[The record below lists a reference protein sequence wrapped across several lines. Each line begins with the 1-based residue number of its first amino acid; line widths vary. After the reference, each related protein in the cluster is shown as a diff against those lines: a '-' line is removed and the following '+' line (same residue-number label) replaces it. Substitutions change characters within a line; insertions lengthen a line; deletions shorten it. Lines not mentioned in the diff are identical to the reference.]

1 LKKYLKLMVRVR
13 YPKFCLFLLMIVL
26 AYVLFQGKTFPQ
38 LNSSLLSL
46 GYVGTFV
53 GGILYSYGFTAPFA
67 TAFFLVLSSKLYLF
81 PAALLASFGATIGNL
96 IIFKFI
102 RDLFQDE
109 IRKLSREKTV
119 VWISS
124 KIQRGNSYLLPILG
138 CLIIALPLPDE
149 IGIAMLAASRKIPTK
164 VFIVLSFA
172 LNVAGIS
179 AILLI
184 GRII

>member
-1 LKKYLKLMVRVR
+1 MVRVK
-13 YPKFCLFLLMIVL
+13 YPKFCLFLLMVLL

-46 GYVGTFV
+46 GYVGIFI
-53 GGILYSYGFTAPFA
+53 GGIFYSYGFTVPFA
-67 TAFFLVLSSKLYLF
+67 TAFFLILSSKVCLF

-96 IIFKFI
+96 IVFKFI
-102 RDLFQDE
+102 RSLFQDE
-109 IRKLSREKTV
+109 IKKLSSEKIV
-119 VWISS
+119 VWIGS
-124 KIQRGNSYLLPILG
+124 KIQRSNSYLLPILG

-164 VFIVLSFA
+164 VFIILSYV